1 MRVPL
6 PQWMEMKRLYIIYRR
21 YSARHGSVMLLQMLQ
36 YGATVLAPFLF
47 GRVIELLSQSTSLSF
62 ELLSCIAVML
72 GANGISV
79 GVEYAYRCL
88 VARETAAMAYRL
100 KEEMLKRFQALP
112 AEVRDSKSAGEWEQ
126 RICSDVQG
134 IAACSF
140 PIFSDMHGA
149 ALTFL
154 LMLGIMLC
162 GQTLF
167 LIPLALLTLLFAAV
181 YYANR
186 AVLLR
191 NNKRL
196 RECYYKEHETLLDT
210 LSLMPVMR
218 LFRVVPF
225 LSDRYI
231 RAAENTKKA
240 DTDSAGISARYT
252 AQIQG
257 LLWLFSSLIFLLSA
271 CFYMW
276 GKLSL
281 ANLIAYNML
290 LTQLAGQLGHLI
302 FAIPHI
308 SRGAESATAAE
319 QQFGDMLNSFE
330 RGAEQYRLSSAEQ
343 ELLGLHGVSFRY
355 SGCSKDIIR
364 DLTWSIQPGQYISLL
379 GRNGEGKS
387 TLIRLLLGELHPTQG
402 YLSGKVRTPA
412 YVPQHSAV
420 FRGSLADN
428 LTLCNKS
435 VSENKIAEMVQ
446 LTHLQDLCARLGGVH
461 ADICREQIS
470 GGELQRIGIAR
481 ALLAEPDLLI
491 VDEITNNL
499 DIVNKALI
507 FSLLQELK
515 HKCTIISVTHDIEA
529 FADSDECLMLHQGR
543 LCRIE
548 GDTPQDKRNK
558 VYQMI
563 SAQYE

>member
-1 MRVPL
+1 
-6 PQWMEMKRLYIIYRR
+6 MKRLYAIYRR
-21 YSARHGSVMLLQMLQ
+21 YSAHHGRVLVLQVLQ

-47 GRVIELLSQSTSLSF
+47 GRVIELLSQRSSLSF
-62 ELLSCIAVML
+62 ELLCCTAVML
-72 GANGISV
+72 SANGISV

-88 VARETAAMAYRL
+88 VARETATMACRL
-100 KEEMLKRFQALP
+100 KEEMLKRFQTLS
-112 AEVRDSKSAGEWEQ
+112 AEVRYNKSAGEWEQ
-126 RICSDVQG
+126 RLCSDVQG

-154 LMLGIMLC
+154 LMLGIMLNV
-162 GQTLF
+162 QLLF
-167 LIPLALLTLLFAAV
+167 LIPLALLTLLLGAV

-186 AVLLR
+186 AVLFR
-191 NNKRL
+191 NNKHL
-196 RECYYKEHETLLDT
+196 RECYYREHETLLDT

-225 LSDRYI
+225 LSERYI
-231 RAAENTKKA
+231 RAAENTKNA

-257 LLWLFSSLIFLLSA
+257 LLWLFSSLIFLLSS
-271 CFYMW
+271 CFYVW

-302 FAIPHI
+302 FSIPHI
-308 SRGAESATAAE
+308 SRGAESVTAAE
-319 QQFGDMLNSFE
+319 QQFGDLLHSFE
-330 RGAEQYRLSSAEQ
+330 GCTEQRPLSSAEQ
-343 ELLGLHGVSFRY
+343 GILCLHGVSFRY
-355 SGCSKDIIR
+355 SGSTKDIIR

-435 VSENKIAEMVQ
+435 VSENKIAEMIQ
-446 LTHLQDLCARLGGVH
+446 LTRLQDLCARLGGIH
-461 ADICREQIS
+461 TDICREQIS

-499 DIVNKALI
+499 DIVNKTLI

-529 FADSDECLMLHQGR
+529 FADSDECLMLNQGQ
-543 LCRIE
+543 LCRVD
-548 GDTPQDKRNK
+548 GDTPQDKRNR
-558 VYQMI
+558 VYQLI
-563 SAQYE
+563 ASQYGQN